1 VVVADVAADV
11 VVAVALAEDVAVAA
25 ASAAEVAGSDGLA
38 FIQNSII

>member
-11 VVAVALAEDVAVAA
+11 VVAVASAEDVAVAA